1 MSKEQLKKYPKI
13 KHIGDPKTRDI
24 DLKGKIF
31 ITEKYDGCN
40 FRFRIK
46 NGEIICGTRNT
57 IINDKPDKQFINVF
71 NYIKDKVEVKEE
83 YEKYTFFGENMMPHS
98 IEYDWDKIPQFL
110 GFDIYNHDK
119 NRFVSWDKALKIF
132 DEIGLETVR
141 TIDVVFAENLSEKDM
156 EIPESEFRDGKAEGI
171 VLKNYE
177 TQVFAKK
184 HSEEFTEKNRK
195 TFGKHKKECNNDNE
209 RFVRKYCTNTR
220 IEKCTYKLRDEGYK
234 LEMPLMKHLPKK
246 VYKDIWEENMEEIIS
261 KRWTID
267 LNRIR
272 SLISGR
278 CASVLKRLIEKEAFR
293 NKNK

>member
-98 IEYDWDKIPQFL
+98 IEYDWDEIPQFL
-110 GFDIYNHDK
+110 GLIY
-119 NRFVSWDKALKIF
+119 I
-132 DEIGLETVR
+132 T
-141 TIDVVFAENLSEKDM
+141 TIK
-156 EIPESEFRDGKAEGI
+156 
-171 VLKNYE
+171 
-177 TQVFAKK
+177 
-184 HSEEFTEKNRK
+184 
-195 TFGKHKKECNNDNE
+195 
-209 RFVRKYCTNTR
+209 
-220 IEKCTYKLRDEGYK
+220 
-234 LEMPLMKHLPKK
+234 
-246 VYKDIWEENMEEIIS
+246 
-261 KRWTID
+261 ID
-267 LNRIR
+267 LLVGIR
-272 SLISGR
+272 L
-278 CASVLKRLIEKEAFR
+278 
-293 NKNK
+293 